1 MADTKSFDGGLLAM
15 FNPVKEFE
23 VIEGVVV
30 KARALH
36 VEDFVEIKTEFPD
49 ISNTLILAEDSSV
62 HGIELFAFICWLG
75 IREDT
80 RVEVKNAAG
89 AKGVVEISKDM
100 MRKMVNNRTI
110 EKWREVWNWVTDS
123 TDAGT
128 DDEDTEQGSEI
139 ASKN

>member
-49 ISNTLILAEDSSV
+49 IGNDLRLAEDSDVPS
-62 HGIELFAFICWLG
+62 IELFAFVCWLG

-89 AKGVVEISKDM
+89 EKGEVEISKDM
-100 MRKMVNNRTI
+100 MRKIVNNRTI
-110 EKWREVWNWVTDS
+110 EAWREVWEWVTD
-123 TDAGT
+123 TT
-128 DDEDTEQGSEI
+128 DDDTADDGTEQGSEI